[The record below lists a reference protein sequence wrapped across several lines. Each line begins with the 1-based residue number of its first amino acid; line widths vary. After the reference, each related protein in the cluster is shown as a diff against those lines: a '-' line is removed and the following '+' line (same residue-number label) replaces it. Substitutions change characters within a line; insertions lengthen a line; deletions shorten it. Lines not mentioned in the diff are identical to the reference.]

1 MESANGSKAATDS
14 ANGSRSVMES
24 VNGSRSILD
33 SANGLRLAIES
44 ANGSRSVMESVNGSR
59 SAMESANGSR
69 TAMDSANG
77 SRTTMDPAN
86 GSMLSTGSVD
96 VAGTVKNSDP
106 VEIEPGTSNPDQ
118 DRDSNPG
125 DLDPPEPKSE
135 LLRFAD
141 DSDVDTESE
150 TRQINFFFSSQIVSR
165 KKVFSSNL
173 DSSEFLFLV
182 AC

>member
-1 MESANGSKAATDS
+1 MESANGSIAPID
-14 ANGSRSVMES
+14 
-24 VNGSRSILD
+24 
-33 SANGLRLAIES
+33 
-44 ANGSRSVMESVNGSR
+44 
-59 SAMESANGSR
+59 SANGSR

-77 SRTTMDPAN
+77 S
-86 GSMLSTGSVD
+86 MLATGSVD
-96 VAGTVKNSDP
+96 VAGTVNNSDTL
-106 VEIEPGTSNPDQ
+106 EIERKTGTSNPDR

-125 DLDPPEPKSE
+125 DLDPPGPKSD

-150 TRQINFFFSSQIVSR
+150 TRQINFFFFANSFK